1 MLTTLLFTSL
11 FTLASS
17 SELGAAFGDA
27 AVSQLVRHAAAKVL
41 QEPRVAELI
50 LKTRESPSLGS
61 LAHLDILNRISYK
74 NLSVVFHDDSL
85 HVVVDRLSLLSHGN
99 LSEVF
104 WPFGMGEQV
113 LDIGLQLHRGEI
125 RLDAEETSF
134 SLGDCLLVGT
144 ELAASA
150 PGHWIADK
158 GVSAIASLMQPML
171 DSVLCNAIRH
181 QIGSM
186 ETSTVM
192 KFPVYDVIPEQLRR
206 YVIKNDTT
214 LFYRL
219 KSLKVDDHQL
229 TARAQLQWVDIAE
242 TPVVSL
248 LEDSVN
254 VTLLD
259 MELTGDDLVTVWL
272 EDGIINELLDQ
283 VDWTFEWMNEQL
295 PVTSPVI
302 PPDSR
307 EFLTTLCTQ
316 CYFQVNVG
324 ARGRPSLTATNSSL
338 VLEKRDRVH
347 LRVVNPDRNLTSVFV
362 SFVLTIQAELRP
374 SFDGGILRTL
384 VQLLD
389 TSIQME
395 VGAFPKTWG
404 LFMQDL
410 MRGMIM
416 DMLWPEIKN
425 AIEELSY
432 GKGVRISRACG
443 VDPNEISLD
452 IGEGSFALTSRLAL
466 QYLDVDKC
474 LKDLK
479 SSLPNTSKIFQKIE
493 R

>member
-1 MLTTLLFTSL
+1 M
-11 FTLASS
+11 
-17 SELGAAFGDA
+17 
-27 AVSQLVRHAAAKVL
+27 
-41 QEPRVAELI
+41 
-50 LKTRESPSLGS
+50 GS
-61 LAHLDILNRISYK
+61 
-74 NLSVVFHDDSL
+74 
-85 HVVVDRLSLLSHGN
+85 
-99 LSEVF
+99 
-104 WPFGMGEQV
+104 
-113 LDIGLQLHRGEI
+113 
-125 RLDAEETSF
+125 
-134 SLGDCLLVGT
+134 

-158 GVSAIASLMQPML
+158 GVSAIASLMQPVL
-171 DSVLCNAIRH
+171 DSVLCNALRH
-181 QIGSM
+181 HIGSM
-186 ETSTVM
+186 ETSSVM
-192 KFPVYDVIPEQLRR
+192 RFPVYEVIPEQLRR
-206 YVIKNDTT
+206 YVTNNNIT

-229 TARAQLQWVDIAE
+229 TARAQLQWIDITE

-248 LEDSVN
+248 LDDSVN
-254 VTLLD
+254 TTLLD
-259 MELTGDDLVTVWL
+259 VELTGDDLVTVWL
-272 EDGIINELLDQ
+272 EDGIVNDLLDQ

-307 EFLTTLCTQ
+307 EFLTTLCTE

-324 ARGRPSLTATNSSL
+324 ARGRPSLIATNSSL

-347 LRVVNPDRNLTSVFV
+347 LRVVNPGRNLTSVFV
-362 SFVLTIQAELRP
+362 SFILTIQAELRP

-389 TSIQME
+389 TNIEME

-443 VDPNEISLD
+443 VDPNEISLT
-452 IGEGSFALTSRLAL
+452 IGEGNFALTSRLAL
-466 QYLDVDKC
+466 QHLDMDKC

-479 SSLPNTSKIFQKIE
+479 SSLPSTSKIFQKIE
-493 R
+493 Q

>member
-1 MLTTLLFTSL
+1 MLTTILFASL

-41 QEPRVAELI
+41 QEPRVAEVI

-85 HVVVDRLSLLSHGN
+85 HVVVDRFSLLSHGN
-99 LSEVF
+99 LSEVL
-104 WPFGMGEQV
+104 WPFGLGEQV

-125 RLDAEETSF
+125 RLDAEDTSF

-206 YVIKNDTT
+206 YVTKNDTT

-229 TARAQLQWVDIAE
+229 TARAQLQWADIAE

-254 VTLLD
+254 ATLLD

-272 EDGIINELLDQ
+272 EDGIINELLEQ

-307 EFLTTLCTQ
+307 EFLTTLCTE
-316 CYFQVNVG
+316 CYFQVNVA

-452 IGEGSFALTSRLAL
+452 IGEGNFALTSRLAL

>member
-1 MLTTLLFTSL
+1 MLTALIFTSL

-41 QEPRVAELI
+41 QEPRVAEVI
-50 LKTRESPSLGS
+50 LKTRESPALGS

-125 RLDAEETSF
+125 RLDAEDTSF

-206 YVIKNDTT
+206 YVTKNDTT

-229 TARAQLQWVDIAE
+229 TARAQLQWVDI
-242 TPVVSL
+242 VS
-248 LEDSVN
+248 
-254 VTLLD
+254 
-259 MELTGDDLVTVWL
+259 DDR
-272 EDGIINELLDQ
+272 
-283 VDWTFEWMNEQL
+283 F
-295 PVTSPVI
+295 
-302 PPDSR
+302 
-307 EFLTTLCTQ
+307 
-316 CYFQVNVG
+316 
-324 ARGRPSLTATNSSL
+324 A
-338 VLEKRDRVH
+338 
-347 LRVVNPDRNLTSVFV
+347 
-362 SFVLTIQAELRP
+362 
-374 SFDGGILRTL
+374 L
-384 VQLLD
+384 VQ
-389 TSIQME
+389 
-395 VGAFPKTWG
+395 
-404 LFMQDL
+404 
-410 MRGMIM
+410 
-416 DMLWPEIKN
+416 MLTC
-425 AIEELSY
+425 L
-432 GKGVRISRACG
+432 
-443 VDPNEISLD
+443 
-452 IGEGSFALTSRLAL
+452 GE
-466 QYLDVDKC
+466 
-474 LKDLK
+474 
-479 SSLPNTSKIFQKIE
+479 
-493 R
+493 

>member
-1 MLTTLLFTSL
+1 MLTTILFASL

-41 QEPRVAELI
+41 QEPRVAEVI

-85 HVVVDRLSLLSHGN
+85 HVVVDRFSLLSHGN
-99 LSEVF
+99 LSEVL
-104 WPFGMGEQV
+104 WPFGLGEQV

-125 RLDAEETSF
+125 RLDAEDTSF

-192 KFPVYDVIPEQLRR
+192 
-206 YVIKNDTT
+206 
-214 LFYRL
+214 L

-229 TARAQLQWVDIAE
+229 TARAQLQWADIAE

-254 VTLLD
+254 ATLLD

-272 EDGIINELLDQ
+272 EDGIINELLEQ

-307 EFLTTLCTQ
+307 EFLTTLCTE
-316 CYFQVNVG
+316 CYFQVNVA

-374 SFDGGILRTL
+374 SFDGGILRYMY
-384 VQLLD
+384 V
-389 TSIQME
+389 
-395 VGAFPKTWG
+395 
-404 LFMQDL
+404 
-410 MRGMIM
+410 
-416 DMLWPEIKN
+416 
-425 AIEELSY
+425 
-432 GKGVRISRACG
+432 
-443 VDPNEISLD
+443 
-452 IGEGSFALTSRLAL
+452 
-466 QYLDVDKC
+466 
-474 LKDLK
+474 
-479 SSLPNTSKIFQKIE
+479 
-493 R
+493 